1 MVGYISRYICLCN
14 PVDMSVMAIN
24 FILISV
30 VILREC
36 KNRSN
41 FGLPLFQNTNIF
53 TVIVGIVKS
62 AGVVFAIVG
71 NAIYIF
77 NGFRQSGIEH
87 RFVVLKI
94 KYLNLRRAYKL
105 IKSLATSSTAF
116 LTLVF
121 VLFQSLPPILD
132 NCGRTLPEPR

>member
-1 MVGYISRYICLCN
+1 
-14 PVDMSVMAIN
+14 MSVMAIN

-41 FGLPLFQNTNIF
+41 FGLSLFQNTNIF

-62 AGVVFAIVG
+62 AGIVFAIVG

-77 NGFRQSGIEH
+77 NGFRQSGIEP
-87 RFVVLKI
+87 
-94 KYLNLRRAYKL
+94 RAAAISANFL
-105 IKSLATSSTAF
+105 IDSIAYAF
-116 LTLVF
+116 F
-121 VLFQSLPPILD
+121 
-132 NCGRTLPEPR
+132 